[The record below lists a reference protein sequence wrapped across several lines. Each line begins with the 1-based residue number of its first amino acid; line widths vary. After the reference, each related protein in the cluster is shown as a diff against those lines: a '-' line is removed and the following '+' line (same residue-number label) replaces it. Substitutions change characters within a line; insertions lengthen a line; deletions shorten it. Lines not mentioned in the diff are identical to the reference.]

1 MNENYSNKI
10 HKYSLFYFIVLG
22 TKSRTNF
29 SLSFNCKTYL
39 SQINAKNITVNK
51 INMRTLQGKKSSK
64 AVVRNVSQISV
75 DAGLSKY
82 PLIVT
87 GRSIDVSIFEF
98 SGNIVF
104 IILLIR

>member
-1 MNENYSNKI
+1 
-10 HKYSLFYFIVLG
+10 
-22 TKSRTNF
+22 
-29 SLSFNCKTYL
+29 
-39 SQINAKNITVNK
+39 
-51 INMRTLQGKKSSK
+51 MRTLQGKKSSK

-104 IILLIR
+104 IILLIRWAFVAEMSDIILNKVHKTHFIPSHIIRWFSHYRV